1 MKITDN
7 DISELKKI
15 ANEVRKDIIEEVY
28 CAGCGHPGGALSV
41 ADILT
46 VLYFN
51 EMNINPKKPDD
62 ENRDRLVLSKGHSC
76 AALYAVLAEK
86 EYFNKEELKN
96 FRKMGS
102 FLQGHPNMRKT
113 PGIDMSSGSLG
124 QGLSIANGMAMAS
137 KLDKRGYRVYCI
149 VRRWRNTRRTNL
161 GSCNDIIK
169 I

>member
-1 MKITDN
+1 
-7 DISELKKI
+7 
-15 ANEVRKDIIEEVY
+15 
-28 CAGCGHPGGALSV
+28 
-41 ADILT
+41 
-46 VLYFN
+46 
-51 EMNINPKKPDD
+51 
-62 ENRDRLVLSKGHSC
+62 
-76 AALYAVLAEK
+76 
-86 EYFNKEELKN
+86 
-96 FRKMGS
+96 MGS

-161 GSCNDIIK
+161 GSYNDIIK